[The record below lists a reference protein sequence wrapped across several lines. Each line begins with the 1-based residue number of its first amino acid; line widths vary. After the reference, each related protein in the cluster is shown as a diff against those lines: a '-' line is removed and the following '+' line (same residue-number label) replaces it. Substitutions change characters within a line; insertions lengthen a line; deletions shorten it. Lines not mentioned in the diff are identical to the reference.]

1 MKNRETACPAV
12 GMTVGRNSRKDL
24 KEKRIWASQTD
35 TCRKPFADLLP
46 SEKAAVMK
54 ALYDMT
60 YDSELNDD
68 VEQRD
73 DPEQNDDAEIRGK
86 AELRDSL
93 QTEEQLGCYAGRC
106 SSRKELAE
114 RIGYHVVVWPGIC
127 ALTI

>member
-1 MKNRETACPAV
+1 MKNRETACPAA

-68 VEQRD
+68 
-73 DPEQNDDAEIRGK
+73 AEIRGK